1 MTLFDST
8 KEFLMNS
15 IEKARKGDP
24 IGTEKVWSGK
34 TYVKTATGWIPKG
47 KGKQPKEEEQASQRT
62 KKVDYSNQAS
72 KAKDT
77 QLQAAIKDKDASPEV
92 KAAAQKE
99 LNARQGKTEEPSVK
113 SPKVE
118 EDSSKQAKTTESSK
132 KVGGKPLA
140 PGNKGIKEALQRI
153 LDAADEFDDDFLA
166 RVQEQI
172 DKINQKEKETEKPP
186 IDEKMLDAK
195 LDSLKES
202 MTQIID
208 KKLDELKG
216 KEEQKQIKKTGLMI
230 EGKKVHITLEGDTYV
245 AKGIGE
251 TFKSKPG
258 QGLSSFKEE
267 VKEHFKPIAQK
278 WNEKKDEKVESKP
291 KEEIKEE
298 KVQEVKKETPKVEES
313 KKEEKVSDEPIILNG
328 VKGSFVTITPKQ
340 NSFGKTQYEIEAF
353 DGNGKKALMTNYQDN
368 LEAAREKGN
377 EMIKEIPSTPVVKP
391 LPKKEEVKKELEKK
405 IEEKK
410 KEDVLDLNT
419 DEKIWDKK
427 HKLDK
432 YLNEHGSATIDYKGK
447 RFQIKD
453 DGRTTTI
460 KDLDKGESIQ
470 FPSNH
475 LGPLVRVDMLIG
487 ESKTNL
493 DFSNMWEAAGYQI
506 GVANKEESLLG
517 EKLKND
523 VEKIFSKYNGDGLVD
538 EGLAKRTSN
547 LIDNYEFDEIMESYS
562 ESDDLEKAQICKALV
577 DKGYLPVANGL
588 LFHSY
593 EGNDYTYFNL
603 SDTDTESY
611 DDEDDDSSQDEVTE
625 WYGKRSDK
633 VSATKAE
640 RESIE
645 MYVGM
650 QYEEFR
656 DYNENAKNL
665 EAQDAKAFEMHSKN
679 IDSFIDNNTLQ
690 DYVVLNRRMN
700 FLPDGKNL
708 NAYMTAKPGDTITDV
723 SFTSFSLV
731 QLEDFGNDMQVTL
744 LAKPGDPIANVG
756 NMGEFEYLAKR
767 NSAYEVIARGTN
779 SIVLKFA
786 N

>member
-278 WNEKKDEKVESKP
+278 WNEKKGEKVEAKP
-291 KEEIKEE
+291 KEEVKEE
-298 KVQEVKKETPKVEES
+298 KKETPKVEES
-313 KKEEKVSDEPIILNG
+313 KKEV
-328 VKGSFVTITPKQ
+328 
-340 NSFGKTQYEIEAF
+340 
-353 DGNGKKALMTNYQDN
+353 
-368 LEAAREKGN
+368 
-377 EMIKEIPSTPVVKP
+377 
-391 LPKKEEVKKELEKK
+391 VKKELEKK

-410 KEDVLDLNT
+410 KEEVLDLNT

-432 YLNEHGSATIDYKGK
+432 YLDEHGSATIDYKGK

-453 DGRTTTI
+453 DGKTITI
-460 KDLDKGESIQ
+460 KDLNKGTSIQ
-470 FPSNH
+470 FPPNH
-475 LGPLVRVDMLIG
+475 LSPLVRVDMLIG

-538 EGLAKRTSN
+538 EGFAKRTSN

-577 DKGYLPVANGL
+577 DRGYLPVANGL

>member
-1 MTLFDST
+1 
-8 KEFLMNS
+8 
-15 IEKARKGDP
+15 
-24 IGTEKVWSGK
+24 
-34 TYVKTATGWIPKG
+34 
-47 KGKQPKEEEQASQRT
+47 
-62 KKVDYSNQAS
+62 
-72 KAKDT
+72 
-77 QLQAAIKDKDASPEV
+77 
-92 KAAAQKE
+92 
-99 LNARQGKTEEPSVK
+99 
-113 SPKVE
+113 
-118 EDSSKQAKTTESSK
+118 
-132 KVGGKPLA
+132 
-140 PGNKGIKEALQRI
+140 
-153 LDAADEFDDDFLA
+153 
-166 RVQEQI
+166 
-172 DKINQKEKETEKPP
+172 
-186 IDEKMLDAK
+186 
-195 LDSLKES
+195 
-202 MTQIID
+202 
-208 KKLDELKG
+208 
-216 KEEQKQIKKTGLMI
+216 MI

-278 WNEKKDEKVESKP
+278 WNEKKGVKAEEKP

-298 KVQEVKKETPKVEES
+298 KIPEVKKEKPKAEES
-313 KKEEKVSDEPIILNG
+313 
-328 VKGSFVTITPKQ
+328 
-340 NSFGKTQYEIEAF
+340 
-353 DGNGKKALMTNYQDN
+353 
-368 LEAAREKGN
+368 
-377 EMIKEIPSTPVVKP
+377 
-391 LPKKEEVKKELEKK
+391 KKEEVKKELEKK

-410 KEDVLDLNT
+410 KEEVLDLNT

-538 EGLAKRTSN
+538 EGFAKRTSN

-611 DDEDDDSSQDEVTE
+611 DDEDDDSSQDEVKE

-640 RESIE
+640 RESMG

-665 EAQDAKAFEMHSKN
+665 KAQDAKAFEMHSKN

-690 DYVVLNRRMN
+690 DYVVLNRRMS
-700 FLPDGKNL
+700 FLSEGKNL

-731 QLEDFGNDMQVTL
+731 QLEGFGNDMQVTL

-767 NSAYEVIARGTN
+767 NSTYEVIARGTN